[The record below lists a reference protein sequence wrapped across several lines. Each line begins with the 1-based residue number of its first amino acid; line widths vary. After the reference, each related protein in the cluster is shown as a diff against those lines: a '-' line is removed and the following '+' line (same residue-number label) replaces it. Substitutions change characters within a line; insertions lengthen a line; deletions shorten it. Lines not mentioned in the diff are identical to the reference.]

1 MRKNSMKTAT
11 SLVAGIFIGAS
22 ILTLF
27 SFKDSEKTKEKVI
40 IKEVTVEE
48 QNHGQ
53 LQYKWHSPE
62 LPAQLSFAGEAVP
75 MQKIGI
81 KEQLDRE
88 LMYNYYNQTTT
99 AFILKMANRWF
110 PVIEPILAANGVP
123 DDFKYLC
130 VAESA
135 LKNQT
140 SPVGATGFWQF
151 MPRTAPEFGLEVR
164 SEVDER
170 YNVAK
175 STEAAAKYFKQAYN
189 KFHSWTSAAASYNM
203 GQGGLHGQ
211 SVFQKQQDYYSL
223 VLPEETMRYV
233 HRILAFKLLIGNP
246 DKYGFHLN
254 KDEVY
259 EPIETRVV
267 AVKSSIPNLAE
278 FAIKMGTSYKA
289 LKELNP
295 WLREKKLT
303 VKKGK
308 SYEIAL
314 PADDR
319 V

>member
-1 MRKNSMKTAT
+1 MKTA
-11 SLVAGIFIGAS
+11 SALVVGMFVGAS

-27 SFKDSEKTKEKVI
+27 SFQDENKEKVI
-40 IKEVTVEE
+40 IKQVPVEE
-48 QNHGQ
+48 INHGQ
-53 LQYKWHSPE
+53 IQYKWHSPD
-62 LPAQLSFAGEAVP
+62 LPAQLSFAGERVP
-75 MQKIGI
+75 M
-81 KEQLDRE
+81 EREDVRVQLDRE
-88 LMYNYYNQTTT
+88 LMYNYYNQTST
-99 AFILKMANRWF
+99 ASVLKMVTRWF

-140 SPVGATGFWQF
+140 SPVGAVGFWQF
-151 MPRTAPEFGLEVR
+151 MPCTAPEFGLEVR
-164 SEVDER
+164 GEVDER

-175 STEAAAKYFKQAYN
+175 STEAAAKYFKQAYE
-189 KFHSWTSAAASYNM
+189 KFHSWTAAAASYNM

-211 SVFQKQQDYYSL
+211 AALQKTKDYYSL

-267 AVKSSIPNLAE
+267 AVKSTIPHLAD
-278 FAIKMGTSYKA
+278 FAIAMGTTYKK

-295 WLREKKLT
+295 WLRKEKLT
-303 VKKGK
+303 VKTGK

-314 PADDR
+314 PAG
-319 V
+319 